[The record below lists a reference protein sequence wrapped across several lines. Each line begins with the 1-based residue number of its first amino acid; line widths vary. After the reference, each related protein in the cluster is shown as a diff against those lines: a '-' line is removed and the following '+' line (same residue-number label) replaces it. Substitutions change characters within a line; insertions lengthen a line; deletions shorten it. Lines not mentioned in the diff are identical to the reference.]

1 MLVEEYKSNKS
12 TIEVHIAPIEKLFD
26 KYKDAY
32 IEAFKLNHGEFLAMR
47 NLKLSRGGCLVVI
60 KINLVAC
67 GFFSL
72 SKQNDTVGEFG
83 DLFKT
88 SSLLSRHDFAKA
100 MKIGLESALG
110 EMSLKGFY
118 SYQNARALKLVNMA
132 GFIRKTYYERHIS
145 LVLLNFIIKL
155 PVKIIDRKTY
165 MALDS
170 ITDHPPFRFSFGL
183 AKTRLSKFYIPYLR
197 HKIDIELESKSF
209 IAIGFLNEF
218 YDVSHPAD
226 SLMFFGDIK
235 SYNLETGFEYSD
247 NSA

>member
-1 MLVEEYKSNKS
+1 MLVEKYKSNES
-12 TIEVHIAPIEKLFD
+12 TIEVHISPIEKLFD
-26 KYKDAY
+26 KYKDVY

-47 NLKLSRGGCLVVI
+47 DLKLSRGGCLVVI
-60 KINLVAC
+60 KINLIAC
-67 GFFSL
+67 GFFTL
-72 SKQNDTVGEFG
+72 SNQNNAVGEFG

-88 SSLLSRHDFAKA
+88 SSLLSRDDFAKA
-100 MKIGLESALG
+100 MKLGLESALG
-110 EMSLKGFY
+110 AMSLKGFY
-118 SYQNARALKLVNMA
+118 SYQNAQALKLVNMA

-165 MALDS
+165 MALDPVK
-170 ITDHPPFRFSFGL
+170 DHPPLRFSFGL

-197 HKIDIELESKSF
+197 HKINIELKSKSF

-226 SLMFFGDIK
+226 SLMFFGDMK

>member
-1 MLVEEYKSNKS
+1 MLVEKYKSNES
-12 TIEVHIAPIEKLFD
+12 TIEVHISPIEKLFD

-32 IEAFKLNHGEFLAMR
+32 IEAFQLNHGEFLAMR
-47 NLKLSRGGCLVVI
+47 SLKLARGGCLVVI
-60 KINLVAC
+60 KINLVSC

-72 SKQNDTVGEFG
+72 SKQNDSVGEFG

-88 SSLLSRHDFAKA
+88 SSLLSRDDFAKA
-100 MKIGLESALG
+100 MKIGLESALE
-110 EMSLKGFY
+110 EMSLMGFY

-155 PVKIIDRKTY
+155 PVKIINRKIY
-165 MALDS
+165 MALGS
-170 ITDHPPFRFSFGL
+170 ITDRPLFRFSSNL

-197 HKIDIELESKSF
+197 HKINIELESKSF

-226 SLMFFGDIK
+226 SLMFFGDMK